1 MIFIARNDDSLL
13 SRWWWTIDHWNL
25 IQMLALAIIG
35 SIMILA
41 AGSAVAIRNNLP
53 ELHFFIHHIYY
64 LILSVSVMIFTT
76 FLSSKGIIRLSII
89 GFIICFILL
98 ILVMIIGPD
107 IKGAS
112 RWLIISGFSVQ
123 PSEFIKPFFVILTA
137 YLISNQ
143 YKAIKFLP
151 LFITRLHISLLLL
164 LGILLFLL
172 KQPDLGMSVII
183 ILIWSGQLF
192 LAGISLRWFFL
203 LFSLLGFGIL
213 LGYNIFPHVK
223 RRIDCFINAPC
234 EGFDQIKNSF
244 LAYESG
250 GLLGNGPGDG
260 IIKNKIS
267 DAHTDFIFPV
277 IAEEFGAIFCILIL
291 LLSCS
296 IVIRGLIRVYSKNN
310 LFSLLAVGGLLILFG
325 IQVLLNVSVT
335 LGIVPTTGIT
345 FPFISYGGS
354 SLLSISISMG
364 IVLALT
370 KKDYSREKYERN

>member
-1 MIFIARNDDSLL
+1 MIFIARNDKSIL
-13 SRWWWTIDHWNL
+13 SRWWWSIDHWNL
-25 IQMLALAIIG
+25 IQILILAAIG

-41 AGSAVAIRNNLP
+41 AGSAVAVRNNLP

-64 LILSVSVMIFTT
+64 LIISMFAMIISS
-76 FLSSKGIIRLSII
+76 FLSNKGIIRISII
-89 GFIICFILL
+89 GFMISILL
-98 ILVMIIGPD
+98 LFLVMIFGPD

-112 RWLIISGFSVQ
+112 RWLIIGNVSMQ
-123 PSEFIKPFFVILTA
+123 PSEFIKPFFVVITA
-137 YLISNQ
+137 YLISQQLNET
-143 YKAIKFLP
+143 KFLP
-151 LFITRLHISLLLL
+151 KLITRLHISLLLL
-164 LGILLFLL
+164 ITILFFLF

-183 ILIWSGQLF
+183 ILIWSGQIF
-192 LAGISLRWFFL
+192 LAGISLRWFLL
-203 LFSLLGFGIL
+203 LFSLLGCGIL
-213 LGYNIFPHVK
+213 FGYNIFPHVK
-223 RRIDCFINAPC
+223 RRIDCFLNSPC
-234 EGFDQIKNSF
+234 EGMEQITNSF
-244 LAYESG
+244 TAYESG

-277 IAEEFGAIFCILIL
+277 IAEEFGAIFCIIIL
-291 LLSCS
+291 LLTCS
-296 IVIRGLIRVYSKNN
+296 IVIRGLIRVYEKNY
-310 LFSLLAVGGLLILFG
+310 LFSLLSVGGLLILFG

-370 KKDYSREKYERN
+370 KNYSGKKYEK